1 MDAAAPGSYT
11 RGMLSIEDHL
21 RDLPSPVTLLYYTPD
36 VPSASTRAERELLE
50 EIARR
55 ADRIELRVLA
65 ERWDAAREA
74 RVGIA
79 RTPAIVPL
87 GARDYGIR
95 YYGSPDGYELETFLS
110 VVRAVSEGRSRLSP
124 ATAERVRGLNS
135 PLHLEVLHA
144 PT

>member
-1 MDAAAPGSYT
+1 
-11 RGMLSIEDHL
+11 MLSIEDRL
-21 RDLPSPVTLLYYTPD
+21 RELPSPVTLLYYTPD
-36 VPSASTRAERELLE
+36 IPSAATRAERELLE
-50 EIARR
+50 EIARG
-55 ADRIELRVLA
+55 ADRVELRVLA

-79 RTPAIVPL
+79 RTPAIVLL
-87 GARDYGIR
+87 GDRDYGIR

-110 VVRAVSEGRSRLSP
+110 VIRAVSEGRSGLSRESVERL
-124 ATAERVRGLNS
+124 RGLTT

>member
-1 MDAAAPGSYT
+1 
-11 RGMLSIEDHL
+11 MLDIEERL
-21 RDLPSPVTLLYYTPD
+21 RDLPSLVTLVYYTPD
-36 VPSASTRAERELLE
+36 VPSAATRAERELLE

-65 ERWDAAREA
+65 ERWDAEREA

-79 RTPAIVPL
+79 RTPAIALL
-87 GARDYGIR
+87 GAQDYGIR
-95 YYGSPDGYELETFLS
+95 YYGAPDGYELETFLS
-110 VVRAVSEGRSRLSP
+110 IVRAVAEGRSGLAAGSVARL
-124 ATAERVRGLNS
+124 RGLAS